1 MKHVCRTCGY
11 ETNRLWSFNDHMSRQ
26 SACEKR
32 IKRLHNE
39 ATINNVGDFVN
50 NVGGR
55 VNNVGDRVNNVGDR
69 VNNVGDS
76 INDKNTKCISTNN
89 CNMCK
94 KSFST
99 YNYLLKH
106 QKKCKGMKD
115 PLQCPTCKKI
125 FSSRYTK
132 YEHMKNVKC
141 ELVLTE
147 EQQRIKELEELL
159 EEEKEK
165 SKEKEKQLE
174 EARAR
179 PTTVYNTTNNI
190 CNNYFNPDIK
200 YNDYDKLST
209 EHITNEQIHHMYIEN
224 RRYFPDVSEAVSRD
238 LFRIEEN
245 RCIYVPEGQKGSYGI
260 VYKDGKY
267 IRKPITHIF
276 ATVCDTGAR
285 HMFESGAI
293 PEKDYG
299 DDNSVTFWN
308 DMSRAIGLQKTDYDD
323 LSQFDKD
330 LITRQKYVGLD
341 VQDEKE
347 ELSQQISNMSTL

>member
-1 MKHVCRTCGY
+1 MSLKYLCKHCGY
-11 ETNRLWSFNDHMSRQ
+11 KTNRKWSFEDHISRP

-32 IKRLHNE
+32 LRR
-39 ATINNVGDFVN
+39 INNKKTHFAVN
-50 NVGGR
+50 DINHMVNVTHHM
-55 VNNVGDRVNNVGDR
+55 VN
-69 VNNVGDS
+69 GDS
-76 INDKNTKCISTNN
+76 YQSNKVNLLCLKCNKKFANKQSLQRHSTI
-89 CNMCK
+89 
-94 KSFST
+94 
-99 YNYLLKH
+99 
-106 QKKCKGMKD
+106 CKGYVN
-115 PLQCPTCKKI
+115 PLQCPTCKKL
-125 FSSRYTK
+125 FSCKQSK
-132 YEHMKNVKC
+132 YLHSKNVKC
-141 ELVLTE
+141 EFVE
-147 EQQRIKELEELL
+147 IKDEKDILIEELR
-159 EEEKEK
+159 EEL
-165 SKEKEKQLE
+165 KEKEIQLE

-179 PTTVYNTTNNI
+179 PTTVYNTTNNTTNNTW
-190 CNNYFNPDIK
+190 NNYFNPDIK

-209 EHITNEQIHHMYIEN
+209 EHITNEQIRHMYIEN
-224 RRYFPDVSEAVSRD
+224 SRYFPDVSEAVSRN

-285 HMFESGAI
+285 HIFESGAI

-299 DDNSVTFWN
+299 DVNSVNFWN

-341 VQDEKE
+341 VQDE
-347 ELSQQISNMSTL
+347 N

>member
-1 MKHVCRTCGY
+1 MVSNKSFVCETCGY
-11 ETNRLWSFNDHMSRQ
+11 SSNRKYNLELHKRSPN
-26 SACEKR
+26 ACEKR
-32 IKRLHNE
+32 IKRLNNE
-39 ATINNVGDFVN
+39 NSEQNATLMGQNPTLVGQNATLMGQNATLVGQNTTLRGQNATLQSNNEFN
-50 NVGGR
+50 CSACN
-55 VNNVGDRVNNVGDR
+55 
-69 VNNVGDS
+69 
-76 INDKNTKCISTNN
+76 KNLSCF
-89 CNMCK
+89 
-94 KSFST
+94 KSL
-99 YNYLLKH
+99 NRHLKI
-106 QKKCKGMKD
+106 CKGVNS
-115 PLQCPTCKKI
+115 LQCPTCKKT
-125 FSSRYTK
+125 FSNSGAKSR
-132 YEHMKNVKC
+132 HMKNVKC

-147 EQQRIKELEELL
+147 EQQRIKELEEEL
-159 EEEKEK
+159 EEKNKE
-165 SKEKEKQLE
+165 LE
-174 EARAR
+174 EAKSR
-179 PTTVYNTTNNI
+179 PTTIYNTNI
-190 CNNYFNPDIK
+190 WNNYFKPDIK

-209 EHITNEQIHHMYIEN
+209 EHITNEQIHHMYLEN
-224 RRYFPDVSEAVSRD
+224 RRYFPDVSEAVTRD

-299 DDNSVTFWN
+299 DDNSVNFWN

-341 VQDEKE
+341 VQDEKT
-347 ELSQQISNMSTL
+347 N

>member
-1 MKHVCRTCGY
+1 MVSNGSFVCETCGY
-11 ETNRLWSFNDHMSRQ
+11 LSNRKYNLELHQRSPN
-26 SACEKR
+26 ACD
-32 IKRLHNE
+32 KRLKRLSNESICQNVVQNGHYVNPSGQNVVQNGHNV
-39 ATINNVGDFVN
+39 NPSGQNVRPSGQIVN
-50 NVGGR
+50 T
-55 VNNVGDRVNNVGDR
+55 
-69 VNNVGDS
+69 
-76 INDKNTKCISTNN
+76 NDKTISNN
-89 CNMCK
+89 CKYCK
-94 KSFST
+94 R
-99 YNYLLKH
+99 H
-106 QKKCKGMKD
+106 QKTCKGVHS
-115 PLQCPTCKKI
+115 LQCPTCKKT
-125 FSSRYTK
+125 FTTREGK
-132 YEHMKNVKC
+132 YKHMKNVKC
-141 ELVLTE
+141 ELALTE
-147 EQQRIKELEELL
+147 EQQRIKELEEEL
-159 EEEKEK
+159 EENK
-165 SKEKEKQLE
+165 KQLE

-179 PTTVYNTTNNI
+179 PTTIYNTTNNTW
-190 CNNYFNPDIK
+190 NNYFNPDIK

-238 LFRIEEN
+238 LFRIEAN

-285 HMFESGAI
+285 YIFESGAI

-299 DDNSVTFWN
+299 DDNSVNFWN

-341 VQDEKE
+341 VQDE
-347 ELSQQISNMSTL
+347 N

>member
-1 MKHVCRTCGY
+1 MVSNKTFVCETCGY
-11 ETNRLWSFNDHMSRQ
+11 VSNRKYNLELHQRSPN
-26 SACEKR
+26 ACD
-32 IKRLHNE
+32 KRLKRLSNE
-39 ATINNVGDFVN
+39 TLCQNVANIGVSVTPECQNVANIGVSVTPECQNVAQNKADFN
-50 NVGGR
+50 CM
-55 VNNVGDRVNNVGDR
+55 
-69 VNNVGDS
+69 
-76 INDKNTKCISTNN
+76 KCN
-89 CNMCK
+89 K
-94 KSFST
+94 KLS
-99 YNYLLKH
+99 NKRNLERHLIV
-106 QKKCKGMKD
+106 CKGFHVNSLECSNCRTTFLNRSAKSRHIKAGNCIPFKD
-115 PLQCPTCKKI
+115 DKD
-125 FSSRYTK
+125 SRI
-132 YEHMKNVKC
+132 E
-141 ELVLTE
+141 ELEKQLE
-147 EQQRIKELEELL
+147 ERDKELEE
-159 EEEKEK
+159 KD
-165 SKEKEKQLE
+165 KQLE

-190 CNNYFNPDIK
+190 WNNYFNPDIK

-299 DDNSVTFWN
+299 DDNSVNFWN
-308 DMSRAIGLQKTDYDD
+308 DMSRAIGLQKMDYDD

-341 VQDEKE
+341 VQDEK
-347 ELSQQISNMSTL
+347 LIKKFVIL